1 MFSYFAIILALQV
14 LSRNKNERLRIN
26 QGITDIILEID
37 LDLDRINLEI
47 DKAVLTCKVS
57 DTLTSLNKTGNSLVT
72 TSIFSFC

>member
-57 DTLTSLNKTGNSLVT
+57 DTPTSLNKTGNSLVT

>member
-14 LSRNKNERLRIN
+14 LSRNKNGRLRIN
-26 QGITDIILEID
+26 QRITDIILEID

-47 DKAVLTCKVS
+47 DQAVLTCKVS